1 MLNLLSNAVKF
12 TPKGGDIFVNIYDRA
27 DKVIIS
33 VKDTGIGVPLEMQ
46 DSIFERFVQVDK
58 STTRISEGSGIGLSI
73 VKSLVDMHKGKV
85 YLVSGQG
92 IGSEFIFEIPNR
104 TVTDEKAIKE
114 YNLVEEDQS
123 IQRIKVEF
131 SDIYL

>member
-1 MLNLLSNAVKF
+1 M
-12 TPKGGDIFVNIYDRA
+12 NIYDRA
-27 DKVIIS
+27 DKVAIS
-33 VKDTGIGVPLEMQ
+33 VKDTGIGVPLEMK

-58 STTRISEGSGIGLSI
+58 STTRINEGSGIGLSI
-73 VKSLVDMHKGKV
+73 VKSLVDMHSGNV

-104 TVTDEKAIKE
+104 TVTDTKATKK

-123 IQRIKVEF
+123 SQRIKIEF